1 MLSVLLLALNLS
13 VMSAPV
19 PFASET
25 RQVIWSDPK
34 PATLADW
41 IWGPGGEA
49 RAPRPPFR
57 FVSENLGGTNPK
69 INVRDARGALWIVK
83 FGGEVHTD
91 TFSAR
96 LLNAVGYAA
105 EPTYFVSSGIIRGV
119 RGLKRAK
126 PFVSKDGH
134 FLRARFKLRDNSELS
149 YADDIQWSWIANPF
163 MGSHALNGLKILMM
177 LLSNWDSKDVRDG
190 TGSNTAVFLRR
201 GSQPAT
207 YLYSF
212 TDWGASLGS
221 WGGFFKRDKW
231 DVSAYE
237 RQTRDF
243 VKGVRNGTIV
253 WGYDGK
259 HRRDI
264 TDGITVSD
272 VRWLLPCL
280 SRITDREFRVGFISS
295 GATALDAGRFTR
307 SIRNR
312 IAQLERLSRT
322 TEEE

>member
-1 MLSVLLLALNLS
+1 MLSILLLTLS
-13 VMSAPV
+13 LYVASSAAP
-19 PFASET
+19 AAHES
-25 RQVIWSDPK
+25 RQVIWNDPE
-34 PATLADW
+34 PATLSDW

-49 RAPRPPFR
+49 LAPCPPYR

-83 FGGEVHTD
+83 FAGEVHTD

-105 EPTYFVSSGIIRGV
+105 EPTYFVSSGVIQDAN
-119 RGLKRAK
+119 GLTRAK
-126 PFVSKDGH
+126 PFVAKDGH
-134 FLRARFKLRDNSELS
+134 FRRARFKLRDDGKLA
-149 YADDIQWSWIANPF
+149 YANDLQWSWIANPF
-163 MGSHALNGLKILMM
+163 LGSHALNGLKILMM
-177 LLSNWDSKDVRDG
+177 LLSNWDGKDVRDG
-190 TGSNTAVFLRR
+190 SESNTVVFLRR
-201 GSQPAT
+201 GSQPPT

-231 DVSAYE
+231 DASAYE

-259 HRRDI
+259 HRHDI

-272 VRWLLPCL
+272 VRWLIPYL
-280 SRITDREFRVGFISS
+280 SRINQDDLRSGFIAS
-295 GATALDAGRFTR
+295 GATVSDADRFVR

-312 IAQLERLSRT
+312 IAQLERLSET
-322 TEEE
+322 TQEE